1 MKRVVCALLIGL
13 AGLVFAQAHRLTVDW
28 VCDGKTLEIRS
39 TAGTEPAA
47 GAELQLRDASGA
59 LLAEG
64 VLDASGRYRWPWNGA
79 APIIIEINAGLGHRR
94 SLTLTAEELKP
105 GTTGAIENLPSPA
118 STPGAPGAD
127 GNRRGGSSD
136 AAFSETVRVGLGLT
150 FLLALAAAWMGYRN
164 SRRLTNL
171 ERQLDRH
178 EG

>member
-1 MKRVVCALLIGL
+1 MKRMLCALLIGL

-28 VCDGKTLEIRS
+28 VCDGEILEIRS

-47 GAELQLRDASGA
+47 GAELSLRDAAGA

-64 VLDASGRYRWPWNGA
+64 LLDAAGQYRWPWNGA
-79 APIIIEINAGLGHRR
+79 APITIEIHAGLGHRR
-94 SLTLTAEELKP
+94 SLTLTAEDLKP
-105 GTTGAIENLPSPA
+105 SSTSAVEKLSTPSL
-118 STPGAPGAD
+118 TPGASGAD
-127 GNRRGGSSD
+127 GDRRGGSSD

-150 FLLALAAAWMGYRN
+150 FLLALAAAWMSYRN